1 MATGFTRQ
9 SSFTNNDVIDADPLN
24 NEFNQ
29 MSASFDK
36 DTGHNHDGSAANG
49 GLIPLIKDGTSLT
62 SVRINGATVEVDISG
77 QGTAF
82 TFSKDSNGTA
92 LINGVDLTT
101 LLTNASTFDI
111 AKVNGLQSALDQKYS
126 AINPVPYSIITGA
139 PNFAPL
145 SHTHV
150 MSEIVGLINELASK
164 YSASNPVDWD
174 DVTNTPEVVIAGTSY
189 EISDINGL
197 QGTLDLKYSSINPPP
212 YSGLSGVP
220 STFAPSAHTH
230 PIADIIGLQAELDGK
245 QDAGVSV
252 SYNDLTDVPST
263 FTPETHTHPISD
275 IVGLQS
281 QLDGIEESD
290 SIYLRFTSGNF
301 NVPVCN
307 HYTAVLSVFSGSV
320 TIGSGF
326 PDGAIIDIYTD
337 KNDAN
342 TVNSQPL
349 TVTVNSTEVVVPQF
363 TFISQGATSNT
374 ITGNAWVRLIHCSLG
389 DGTFI
394 WTAVVNPNG

>member
-9 SSFTNNDVIDADPLN
+9 SSFTNADVIDADPLN

-29 MSASFDK
+29 MAASFDK
-36 DTGHNHDGSAANG
+36 DQGHNHDGSAANG
-49 GLIPLIKDGTSLT
+49 GFIPLIKDGASLT
-62 SVRINGATVEVDISG
+62 SVKINGATVEVDISG

-145 SHTHV
+145 SHTHE
-150 MSEIVGLINELASK
+150 MSEIIGLINELASK

-174 DVTNTPEVVIAGTSY
+174 DITNTPAVVIAGTSY

-197 QGTLDLKYSSINPPP
+197 QGTLDLKYSAINPPP

-245 QDAGVSV
+245 QDAGGSV

-263 FTPETHTHPISD
+263 FAPSPHTHVIAD
-275 IVGLQS
+275 VTGLQAELDTIPDTVYTSHSNRSDDLELSVHRVNLIGVVNAQFTLKVFGSFVAGDVVELFISGNAGKTITLETQRPMYFS
-281 QLDGIEESD
+281 QL
-290 SIYLRFTSGNF
+290 
-301 NVPVCN
+301 P
-307 HYTAVLSVFSGSV
+307 
-320 TIGSGF
+320 
-326 PDGAIIDIYTD
+326 
-337 KNDAN
+337 
-342 TVNSQPL
+342 Q
-349 TVTVNSTEVVVPQF
+349 STQH
-363 TFISQGATSNT
+363 TF
-374 ITGNAWVRLIHCSLG
+374 TGNGFIRMVYSTGNGNWRLAA
-389 DGTFI
+389 GT
-394 WTAVVNPNG
+394 VQG